1 MRVGRLVSREGEIF
15 DTEICPRRVTTLTI
29 IFLTCR
35 LFFQGEK
42 AYSCQQCGTRFTYR
56 NGLIKHT
63 KLNRC
68 PKKIVTAEGE
78 TIIKKRSRAAAAPA
92 SSSAAAK
99 HVKASSDSL
108 KVRVL
113 QYH

>member
-1 MRVGRLVSREGEIF
+1 MPATSYESHDATV
-15 DTEICPRRVTTLTI
+15 
-29 IFLTCR
+29 FLTCR
-35 LFFQGEK
+35 LPLQGEK

-78 TIIKKRSRAAAAPA
+78 TIIKKRSRAAAPP
-92 SSSAAAK
+92 SSHPSAAATATAAK
-99 HVKASSDSL
+99 HAKASSDSM

-113 QYH
+113 QVL

>member
-1 MRVGRLVSREGEIF
+1 M
-15 DTEICPRRVTTLTI
+15 
-29 IFLTCR
+29 
-35 LFFQGEK
+35 QGEK

-78 TIIKKRSRAAAAPA
+78 TIIKKRSRAAVGTAAPPS
-92 SSSAAAK
+92 SSSAAAAA
-99 HVKASSDSL
+99 VKNAAASPDAM
-108 KVRVL
+108 KVGEFCKIRIL
-113 QYH
+113 AILICK

>member
-1 MRVGRLVSREGEIF
+1 MSATSYESH
-15 DTEICPRRVTTLTI
+15 DTAAAAV
-29 IFLTCR
+29 FLTCR
-35 LFFQGEK
+35 SSLQGEK

-78 TIIKKRSRAAAAPA
+78 TIIKKRSRAAAPP
-92 SSSAAAK
+92 SSHPSAAATAAK
-99 HVKASSDSL
+99 HAKASSDSM

-113 QYH
+113 QVL